1 VAPERL
7 KENQD
12 YSEKVDMWAAGLV
25 LFMLLTGKHP
35 FDLDG
40 STALLFSQ
48 ILDGECIVGDAMFFN
63 SDISDEAKD
72 LVCSLVKNNPNE
84 RLSAHDALE
93 SKWLTKD
100 FSRDSKKL
108 DFVRE

>member
-1 VAPERL
+1 
-7 KENQD
+7 
-12 YSEKVDMWAAGLV
+12 
-25 LFMLLTGKHP
+25 
-35 FDLDG
+35 
-40 STALLFSQ
+40 
-48 ILDGECIVGDAMFFN
+48 MFFN

-72 LVCSLVKNNPNE
+72 LVCNLVKNNPKE

-108 DFVRE
+108 DVVRE